1 VGLGFDSVADGST
14 QIKPNHSFDV
24 HSCEAVDVSDTDVLV
39 AGCLVDVVESW
50 QPNQPGDLHVVLEV
64 VCVAAEEEK
73 EEEDEEEG
81 VEDEEATVEVVVTVG
96 AGAGVARLLVMVVV
110 SVVVTSSLHPNQPGE
125 RQVVVVIVC
134 VVVTGTVILLV
145 SSKHPHQPGVLHV
158 SVLVRVVDVEVEE
171 ELVVVS
177 VPLLSKNFHS
187 KQSIQSSCCMH
198 LGTASYFW
206 MTSWMM
212 TPILWLPMPCL
223 HPKSVTVS

>member
-1 VGLGFDSVADGST
+1 
-14 QIKPNHSFDV
+14 
-24 HSCEAVDVSDTDVLV
+24 VDVSDTEVLV
-39 AGCLVDVVESW
+39 AGFLAEVVESW

-64 VCVAAEEEK
+64 VCVAMEEE
-73 EEEDEEEG
+73 EYDEDEDEEGE
-81 VEDEEATVEVVVTVG
+81 EDEEATVEVVVTVG

-125 RQVVVVIVC
+125 RQVVVVMVC
-134 VVVTGTVILLV
+134 VVVTGTVMLLV

-187 KQSIQSSCCMH
+187 KQSIQSSCWMH

-206 MTSWMM
+206 MTS
-212 TPILWLPMPCL
+212 
-223 HPKSVTVS
+223 

>member
-1 VGLGFDSVADGST
+1 
-14 QIKPNHSFDV
+14 
-24 HSCEAVDVSDTDVLV
+24 VDVSDTEVLV
-39 AGCLVDVVESW
+39 AGFLAEVVESW

-64 VCVAAEEEK
+64 LYVATE
-73 EEEDEEEG
+73 EEEDKEDEDKEEG
-81 VEDEEATVEVVVTVG
+81 IEDEEATVEVVVTVG
-96 AGAGVARLLVMVVV
+96 AGAGVATLLVMVVV
-110 SVVVTSSLHPNQPGE
+110 SVVVISSLHPNQPGE
-125 RQVVVVIVC
+125 RQVVVVMVC

-187 KQSIQSSCCMH
+187 KQSIQSSCWMH

-212 TPILWLPMPCL
+212 TPIL
-223 HPKSVTVS
+223 